1 MVATDCVYLFHRNKS
16 LKVGRKAAWSVSTA
30 TATALALLVQSPSLV
45 WAQTS
50 EKRYFIS
57 INPTSVAEGLQ
68 NLESRTGISLVFSP
82 SQVRDLR
89 TNAVNGQLTVDEALR
104 SMLAGTGLM
113 VKADG
118 RGSYVIVGPQA
129 GAAPP
134 ANENAEVIRA
144 AVPAG
149 LPARAPSPTPTQSV
163 LEEVIITGSRII
175 RDGYQAPTP
184 LTVIESATIAQA
196 ATANIADQLR
206 TMPVFAGNFSPTQ
219 GTGTPSSYGGGLN
232 TLNLRSMGANRTLVL
247 IDGQRVVSSRLDGV
261 VDINTVPQQL
271 IQRVDIVTGGASAV
285 YGSDAVTGVV
295 NFVLDKLFTGVKG
308 EVSGGATTYGDAENY
323 KIALTAGFPFA
334 GDRGHI
340 VISGEINNK
349 AGILD
354 SPRDWNQGHAGIITN
369 PAYGT
374 GSGQSTSVPERL
386 VRDDVGLWYTKGG
399 IIDRGPLKGIAFGQS
414 GVPYM
419 FNFGAITSGIY
430 TAGGD
435 YAQTEVRTDS
445 KSLDPT
451 ARRKNAFLHVGY
463 DVADHLNVFA
473 QASWNSSFDDNVG
486 FPHYQAG
493 NGPVILSGNPFIP
506 ASIQAQMTALGL
518 TSFQIGSMNYDLPF
532 IGSRSTR
539 QVNRN
544 VLGASGS
551 FAAFN
556 TDWSWDAY
564 FQNGYTR
571 ISYDSTGVTRRSLRT
586 LAIDAVRHPTTGA
599 IVCRSTLTAPNN
611 GCVPYNPMGI
621 GVNSSDVISYLT
633 GSTTAHTNLRLT
645 QNVWAGAVTGEPFAT
660 WAGPVSVAV
669 SAERRTEK
677 GVAVPDA
684 LTLLSDWQAGNFLP
698 FNASYSVMESA
709 FETVVPLIKG
719 ATIAD
724 SWDLSA
730 AFRATD
736 YSSSGYVSTWKIGTT
751 FSPIADIKFRATR
764 SRDIRAP
771 NLSDLYNNVLAGF
784 YTAFDPFTTSV
795 PTFLLEQNGN
805 PNLKPEKA
813 DTTNIGLVLQ
823 PSLLPGLSLSV
834 DWWDINLK
842 GALAT
847 PSLNQILQFCYQG
860 NQAYCANIARAA
872 GPGTPVTRLIQV
884 PFNLAFQRTRGI
896 DFEGSYRTDLS
907 DVDAALPGEM
917 GVHVNVT
924 KYLKNYINN
933 SLSPPTDNVGENGAD
948 APPHWT
954 LTMRLDYML
963 DALTTSLT
971 ARAMSSGTRLNT
983 YIACT
988 ANCPV
993 STLNNR
999 TISDNHLPGYVY
1011 LDAAVSY
1018 RFEIAQSEL
1027 EAFMNIKNFTNKDPA
1042 IRAQTAD
1049 EFGYIG
1055 HLTNTG
1061 KYDYLGR
1068 IFRAGIRFKM

>member
-1 MVATDCVYLFHRNKS
+1 MGERRCSIFSTGNNQLKASRTALRAITATTAVALVICC
-16 LKVGRKAAWSVSTA
+16 STA
-30 TATALALLVQSPSLV
+30 

-68 NLESRTGISLVFSP
+68 SLESRTGVSLVFSP

-89 TNAVNGQLTVDEALR
+89 TNGINGQLTVDEALR
-104 SMLAGTGLM
+104 SMLAGTGLV

-129 GAAPP
+129 EATAPEP
-134 ANENAEVIRA
+134 VTEKTGVIRA
-144 AVPAG
+144 AVPSDG
-149 LPARAPSPTPTQSV
+149 PPLPPSPKLAQTE
-163 LEEVIITGSRII
+163 LEEVVITGSRIV
-175 RDGYQAPTP
+175 RDGYEAPTP
-184 LTVIESATIAQA
+184 LTVVDATAIAQS
-196 ATANIADQLR
+196 ATANIADELR
-206 TMPVFAGNFSPTQ
+206 TMPVFAGSFSPTQ

-247 IDGQRVVSSRLDGV
+247 IDGQRVVNSRLDGV

-295 NFVLDKLFTGVKG
+295 NFVLDKQLTGVKG
-308 EVSGGATTYGDAENY
+308 EVSGGATTYGDNENY
-323 KIALTAGFPFA
+323 RVALSAGFPFA
-334 GDRGHI
+334 GDRGH
-340 VISGEINNK
+340 VVVSGEINNK

-354 SPRDWNQGHAGIITN
+354 NHRPWNLGHAGIITN
-369 PAYGT
+369 PEYGT
-374 GSGQSTSVPERL
+374 GPGQSTTVPERL

-399 IIDRGPLKGIAFGQS
+399 IIDRGPLKGIAFGQG

-435 YAQTEVRTDS
+435 YMHTAVRSDS

-451 ARRKNAFLHVGY
+451 ARRKSAFLRAGY
-463 DVADHLNVFA
+463 DITDGFNVFA
-473 QASWNSSFDDNVG
+473 QLSWNSSFDDNVG

-506 ASIQAQMTALGL
+506 ASVQAQMTALGL

-532 IGSRSTR
+532 IGSQSTR

-544 VLGASGS
+544 VIGGNGS
-551 FAAFN
+551 FDAF
-556 TDWSWDAY
+556 DREWSWDAY

-571 ISYDSTGVTRRSLRT
+571 ISYDSTGVTRRSLRA

-599 IVCRSTLTAPNN
+599 IVCRSTLTNPNN

-621 GVNSSDVISYLT
+621 GVNSDDVIAYLT
-633 GSTTAHTNLRLT
+633 GGTTAHTNLKLT
-645 QNVWAGAVTGEPFAT
+645 QNVWAGAVTGEPFSS

-669 SAERRTEK
+669 SAEHRTEK

-684 LTLLSDWQAGNFLP
+684 ITLLSDWQAGNFLP
-698 FNASYSVMESA
+698 FDAGYNVTEAA
-709 FETVVPLIKG
+709 FETVIPLAKG
-719 ATIAD
+719 AAFAD
-724 SWDLSA
+724 AWDLSA
-730 AFRATD
+730 AFRATE
-736 YSSSGYVSTWKIGTT
+736 YSSSGYVSTWKLGMTLT
-751 FSPIADIKFRATR
+751 PISDIKLRLTR

-771 NLSDLYNNVLAGF
+771 NLGDLYNNVLAGF
-784 YTAFDPFTTSV
+784 YTAFDPFTNSV

-813 DTTNIGLVLQ
+813 DTTNIGVVVQ
-823 PSLLPGLSLSV
+823 PRFAPGLSFSV

-847 PSLNQILQFCYQG
+847 PSLNQILQFCYEG
-860 NQAYCANIARAA
+860 NQAYCANIVRAG
-872 GPGTPVTRLIQV
+872 GPGTSVTRLIQA
-884 PFNLAFQRTRGI
+884 PFNLAVQRTRGI
-896 DFEGSYRTDLS
+896 DFEASYSVDLA
-907 DVDAALPGEM
+907 DVAGGLPGEA
-917 GVHVNVT
+917 GVHINAT
-924 KYLKNYINN
+924 KYLKNYVNN
-933 SLSPPTDNVGENGAD
+933 TLSPPTDNVGENGGD

-954 LTMRLDYML
+954 LTTRLDYTL
-963 DALTTSLT
+963 NALSTSIT

-983 YIACT
+983 YISCT
-988 ANCPV
+988 INCPV
-993 STLNNR
+993 STLNYR
-999 TISDNHLPGYVY
+999 TISNNDLAGYLY
-1011 LDAAVSY
+1011 LDASVSY
-1018 RFEIAQSEL
+1018 RFDVAGAEIETFL
-1027 EAFMNIKNFTNKDPA
+1027 NIKNLTNKDPV

-1055 HLTNTG
+1055 HLTNAG
-1061 KYDYLGR
+1061 KYDFLGR
-1068 IFRAGIRFKM
+1068 VFRAGMRFKM